1 MDTDRTTRLAAYRGV
16 KAITA
21 ELRGTK
27 LHDDEAAVIDQ
38 AAEDLLLA
46 ERAGDEDAQRSL
58 AAFRTLLDDLAQHRW
73 AENGRTADRL
83 RELIDGCG
91 PEPLVPAAG

>member
-1 MDTDRTTRLAAYRGV
+1 MDTDRTTRLAAFRGV

-27 LHDDEAAVIDQ
+27 LHDAEAAVIDQ

-46 ERAGDEDAQRSL
+46 TSIDGEDARQAV
-58 AAFRTLLDDLAQHRW
+58 AAVRTLLDDLSKHRW
-73 AENGRTADRL
+73 AEHGQTADRL
-83 RELIDGCG
+83 RDLMDGCA
-91 PEPLVPAAG
+91 PEPAVRAGS